1 MALNLIS
8 SIVVFSLQML
18 INFFLTPFILKV
30 LGDEAYGFLGLA
42 NSFVNYGYIL
52 TLVINSV
59 AGRFVAY
66 EYHRGNL
73 LQASKYY
80 SSVLAVNFVFCIFIC
95 VVCSAFILNLKE
107 FINVSEVIV
116 DDVKLT
122 MAFYFINF
130 CLGLFNAVLTISA
143 FVKNKLYMIS
153 VRNAISTAI
162 FAFVLVALFY
172 IFKPMI
178 YYTAVS
184 ALLASIFVFV
194 SAIYI
199 TKKLQT
205 GLKFRLKYFRLSLIR
220 KLINSGTWNS
230 FNMLSHTLI
239 NGIDLLLCNIFIN
252 AASMG
257 ILSVSKAAILIAESF
272 IGTVGATFM
281 PKFIELYSKQSIND
295 LINEV
300 KFCLKTLAFISIS
313 PVAVFAVFG
322 SEFYTLWLPFK
333 TAYEISFIY
342 NLSLIALIPVIFIAA
357 MQPLLS
363 LNTVTNKL
371 KRPAIANLIMSFSV
385 VTFQLIF
392 IKDFGLYSIAI
403 CAISGYL
410 ARIILFDIPNAGVN
424 LNQKISLFYPVFLR
438 NVSVFAVILACLY
451 VMHSFFV
458 ITTWSK
464 FVLYGFFMLLVGYA
478 LSLFFIFDKFEMS
491 VLMRKFSLVL
501 NKIKNRRSL

>member
-1 MALNLIS
+1 MALNLIA

-80 SSVLAVNFVFCIFIC
+80 SSVLAVNFIFCIFIC

-107 FINVSEVIV
+107 FINVSEALV

-153 VRNAISTAI
+153 VRNAVSTAI
-162 FAFVLVALFY
+162 FAFVLVVLFY
-172 IFKPMI
+172 IFQPMI
-178 YYTAVS
+178 YYTAIS
-184 ALLASIFVFV
+184 ALLASIFVFI

-205 GLKFRLKYFRLSLIR
+205 GLKFRLKYFRLNLIK
-220 KLINSGTWNS
+220 KLISSGTWNS

-300 KFCLKTLAFISIS
+300 KFCLKTLSFISIS
-313 PVAVFAVFG
+313 PVAVFAVLG

-333 TAYEISFIY
+333 TDYEISFIY
-342 NLSLIALIPVIFIAA
+342 NLSLIALMPVIFIAA

-371 KRPAIANLIMSFSV
+371 KRPAVANLIMSFSV
-385 VTFQLIF
+385 VAFQLIF

-403 CAISGYL
+403 CASAGYL
-410 ARIILFDIPNAGVN
+410 ARIILFDISNAGVN
-424 LNQKISLFYPVFLR
+424 LNQKMSLFYPVFLR
-438 NVSVFAVILACLY
+438 NVFVFAVVLVSILLLKDFVEIKGWLSFVLAGTIFLLLGYVISFLIVFNKNEKLLLKLKILAIIY
-451 VMHSFFV
+451 
-458 ITTWSK
+458 K
-464 FVLYGFFMLLVGYA
+464 F
-478 LSLFFIFDKFEMS
+478 K
-491 VLMRKFSLVL
+491 
-501 NKIKNRRSL
+501 

>member
-1 MALNLIS
+1 MALNLIA

-80 SSVLAVNFVFCIFIC
+80 SSVLAVNFIFCIFIC

-107 FINVSEVIV
+107 FINVSEALV

-153 VRNAISTAI
+153 VRNAVSTAI
-162 FAFVLVALFY
+162 FAFVLVVLFY

-178 YYTAVS
+178 YYTAIS
-184 ALLASIFVFV
+184 ALLASIFVFI

-205 GLKFRLKYFRLSLIR
+205 GLKFRLKYFRLNLIK
-220 KLINSGTWNS
+220 KLISSGTWNS

-300 KFCLKTLAFISIS
+300 KFCLKTLSFISIS
-313 PVAVFAVFG
+313 PVAVFAVLG

-333 TAYEISFIY
+333 TYYEISFIY
-342 NLSLIALIPVIFIAA
+342 NLSLIALMPVIFIAA

-371 KRPAIANLIMSFSV
+371 KRPAVANLIMSFSV
-385 VTFQLIF
+385 VAFQLIL

-403 CAISGYL
+403 CASAGYL

-424 LNQKISLFYPVFLR
+424 LNQKMSLFYPVFLR
-438 NVSVFAVILACLY
+438 NVFVFAVVLVSILLLKDFVEIKGWLSFVLAGTIFLLLGYVISFLIVFNKNEKLLLKLKILAIIY
-451 VMHSFFV
+451 
-458 ITTWSK
+458 K
-464 FVLYGFFMLLVGYA
+464 F
-478 LSLFFIFDKFEMS
+478 K
-491 VLMRKFSLVL
+491 
-501 NKIKNRRSL
+501 

>member
-1 MALNLIS
+1 MALNLIA

-80 SSVLAVNFVFCIFIC
+80 SSVLAVNFIFCIFIC

-107 FINVSEVIV
+107 FINVSEALV

-143 FVKNKLYMIS
+143 FVKNKLYMIF
-153 VRNAISTAI
+153 VRNAVSTAI
-162 FAFVLVALFY
+162 FAFVLVVLFY
-172 IFKPMI
+172 IFQPMI
-178 YYTAVS
+178 YYTAIS
-184 ALLASIFVFV
+184 ALLASIFVFI

-205 GLKFRLKYFRLSLIR
+205 GLKFRLKYFRLNLIK
-220 KLINSGTWNS
+220 KLISSGTWNS

-300 KFCLKTLAFISIS
+300 KFCLKTLSFISIS
-313 PVAVFAVFG
+313 PVAVFAVLG

-333 TAYEISFIY
+333 TDYEISFIY
-342 NLSLIALIPVIFIAA
+342 NLSLIALMPVIFIAA

-371 KRPAIANLIMSFSV
+371 KRPAVANLIMSFSV
-385 VTFQLIF
+385 VAFQLIF

-403 CAISGYL
+403 CASAGYL
-410 ARIILFDIPNAGVN
+410 ARIILFDISNAGVN
-424 LNQKISLFYPVFLR
+424 LNQKMSLFYPVFLR
-438 NVSVFAVILACLY
+438 NVFVFAVVLVSILLLKDFVEIKGWLSFVLAGTIFLLLGYVISFLIVFNKNEKLLLKLKILAIIY
-451 VMHSFFV
+451 
-458 ITTWSK
+458 K
-464 FVLYGFFMLLVGYA
+464 F
-478 LSLFFIFDKFEMS
+478 K
-491 VLMRKFSLVL
+491 
-501 NKIKNRRSL
+501 

>member
-80 SSVLAVNFVFCIFIC
+80 SSVLAVNFIFCIFIC

-107 FINVSEVIV
+107 FINVSEALV

-153 VRNAISTAI
+153 VRNAVSTAI

-184 ALLASIFVFV
+184 ALLASIFVFF

-205 GLKFRLKYFRLSLIR
+205 GLKFRLKYFRLNLIK

-313 PVAVFAVFG
+313 PVAVFAVLG
-322 SEFYTLWLPFK
+322 SEFYALWLPFK

-403 CAISGYL
+403 CASAGYL

-424 LNQKISLFYPVFLR
+424 LNQKMSLFYPVFLR
-438 NVSVFAVILACLY
+438 NVLVFSIVLISVFLLKDFVEIKGWLSFVLAGTIFSLFGYIISLLIVFNKSEKLLLKRKILAIIY
-451 VMHSFFV
+451 
-458 ITTWSK
+458 K
-464 FVLYGFFMLLVGYA
+464 F
-478 LSLFFIFDKFEMS
+478 K
-491 VLMRKFSLVL
+491 
-501 NKIKNRRSL
+501 

>member
-1 MALNLIS
+1 MALNLIA

-80 SSVLAVNFVFCIFIC
+80 SSVLAVNFIFCIFIC

-107 FINVSEVIV
+107 FINVSEALV

-153 VRNAISTAI
+153 VRNAVSTAI
-162 FAFVLVALFY
+162 FAFVLVVLFY

-178 YYTAVS
+178 YYTAIS
-184 ALLASIFVFV
+184 ALLASIFVFI

-205 GLKFRLKYFRLSLIR
+205 GLKFRLKYFRLNLIK
-220 KLINSGTWNS
+220 KLISSGTWNS

-300 KFCLKTLAFISIS
+300 KFCLKTLSFISIS
-313 PVAVFAVFG
+313 PVAVFAVLG

-333 TAYEISFIY
+333 TYYEISFIY
-342 NLSLIALIPVIFIAA
+342 NLSLIALMPVIFIAA

-371 KRPAIANLIMSFSV
+371 KRPAVANLIMSFSV
-385 VTFQLIF
+385 VAFQLIF

-403 CAISGYL
+403 CASAGYL

-424 LNQKISLFYPVFLR
+424 LNQKMSLFYPVFLR
-438 NVSVFAVILACLY
+438 NVFVFAVVLVSILLLKDFVEIKGWLSFVLAGTIFLLLGYVISFLIVFNKNEKLLLKLKILAIIY
-451 VMHSFFV
+451 
-458 ITTWSK
+458 K
-464 FVLYGFFMLLVGYA
+464 F
-478 LSLFFIFDKFEMS
+478 K
-491 VLMRKFSLVL
+491 
-501 NKIKNRRSL
+501 

>member
-80 SSVLAVNFVFCIFIC
+80 SSVLAVNFIFCIFIC

-107 FINVSEVIV
+107 FINVSEALV

-153 VRNAISTAI
+153 VRNAVSTAI

-184 ALLASIFVFV
+184 ALLASIFVFF

-205 GLKFRLKYFRLSLIR
+205 GLKFRLKYFRLNLIK

-272 IGTVGATFM
+272 IGTVSATFM

-313 PVAVFAVFG
+313 PVAVFAVLG

-403 CAISGYL
+403 CASAGYL

-424 LNQKISLFYPVFLR
+424 LNQKMSLFYPVFLR
-438 NVSVFAVILACLY
+438 NVLVFSIVLISVFLLKDFVEIKGWLSFVLAGTIFSLFGYIISLLIVFNKSEKLLLKRKILAIIY
-451 VMHSFFV
+451 
-458 ITTWSK
+458 K
-464 FVLYGFFMLLVGYA
+464 F
-478 LSLFFIFDKFEMS
+478 K
-491 VLMRKFSLVL
+491 
-501 NKIKNRRSL
+501 

>member
-1 MALNLIS
+1 MALNLIA

-80 SSVLAVNFVFCIFIC
+80 SSVLAVNFIFCIFIC

-107 FINVSEVIV
+107 FINVSEALV

-153 VRNAISTAI
+153 VRNAVSTAI
-162 FAFVLVALFY
+162 FAFVLVVLFY

-178 YYTAVS
+178 YYTAIS
-184 ALLASIFVFV
+184 ALLASIFVFI

-205 GLKFRLKYFRLSLIR
+205 GLKFRLKYFRLNLIK
-220 KLINSGTWNS
+220 KLISSGTWNS

-300 KFCLKTLAFISIS
+300 KFCLKTLSFISIS
-313 PVAVFAVFG
+313 PVAVFAVLG

-333 TAYEISFIY
+333 TYYEISFIY
-342 NLSLIALIPVIFIAA
+342 NLSLIALMPVIFIAA

-371 KRPAIANLIMSFSV
+371 KRPAVANLIMSFSV
-385 VTFQLIF
+385 VAFQLIF

-403 CAISGYL
+403 CASAGYL

-424 LNQKISLFYPVFLR
+424 LNQKMSLFYPVFLR
-438 NVSVFAVILACLY
+438 NVFVFAVVLVSILLLKDFVEIKGWLSFVLAGTIFLLLGYAISFLIVFNKNEKLLLKLKILAIIY
-451 VMHSFFV
+451 
-458 ITTWSK
+458 K
-464 FVLYGFFMLLVGYA
+464 F
-478 LSLFFIFDKFEMS
+478 K
-491 VLMRKFSLVL
+491 
-501 NKIKNRRSL
+501 

>member
-1 MALNLIS
+1 MALNLIA

-80 SSVLAVNFVFCIFIC
+80 SSVLAVNFIFCIFIC

-107 FINVSEVIV
+107 FINVSEALV

-153 VRNAISTAI
+153 VRNAVSTAI
-162 FAFVLVALFY
+162 FAFVLVVLFY

-178 YYTAVS
+178 YYTAIS
-184 ALLASIFVFV
+184 ALLASIFVFI

-205 GLKFRLKYFRLSLIR
+205 GLKFRLKYFRLNLIK
-220 KLINSGTWNS
+220 KLISSGTWNS

-300 KFCLKTLAFISIS
+300 KFCLKTLSFISIS
-313 PVAVFAVFG
+313 PVAVFAVLG

-333 TAYEISFIY
+333 TYYEISFIY
-342 NLSLIALIPVIFIAA
+342 NLSLIALMPVIFIAA

-371 KRPAIANLIMSFSV
+371 KRPAVANLIMSFSV
-385 VTFQLIF
+385 VAFQLIF

-403 CAISGYL
+403 CASAGYL

-424 LNQKISLFYPVFLR
+424 LNQKMSLFYLVFLR
-438 NVSVFAVILACLY
+438 NVFVFAVVLVSILLLKDLVEIKGWLSFVLAGTIFLLLGYVISFLIVFNKNEKLLLKLKILAIIY
-451 VMHSFFV
+451 
-458 ITTWSK
+458 K
-464 FVLYGFFMLLVGYA
+464 F
-478 LSLFFIFDKFEMS
+478 K
-491 VLMRKFSLVL
+491 
-501 NKIKNRRSL
+501 

>member
-1 MALNLIS
+1 MALNLIA

-66 EYHRGNL
+66 EYHRENL

-80 SSVLAVNFVFCIFIC
+80 SSVLAVNFIFCIFIC

-107 FINVSEVIV
+107 FINVSEALV

-153 VRNAISTAI
+153 VRNAVSTAI
-162 FAFVLVALFY
+162 FAFVLVVLFY

-178 YYTAVS
+178 YYTAIS
-184 ALLASIFVFV
+184 ALLASIFVFI

-205 GLKFRLKYFRLSLIR
+205 GLKFRLKYFRLNLIK
-220 KLINSGTWNS
+220 KLISSGTWNS

-300 KFCLKTLAFISIS
+300 KFCLKTLSFISIS
-313 PVAVFAVFG
+313 PVAVFAVLG

-333 TAYEISFIY
+333 TYYEISFIY
-342 NLSLIALIPVIFIAA
+342 NLSLIALMPVIFIAA

-371 KRPAIANLIMSFSV
+371 KRPAVANLIMSFSV
-385 VTFQLIF
+385 VAFQLIF

-403 CAISGYL
+403 CASAGYL

-424 LNQKISLFYPVFLR
+424 LNQKMSLFYPVFLR
-438 NVSVFAVILACLY
+438 NVFVFAVVLVSILLLKDFVEIKGWLSFVLAGTIFLLLGYVISFLIVFNKNEKLLLKLKILAIIY
-451 VMHSFFV
+451 
-458 ITTWSK
+458 K
-464 FVLYGFFMLLVGYA
+464 F
-478 LSLFFIFDKFEMS
+478 K
-491 VLMRKFSLVL
+491 
-501 NKIKNRRSL
+501 

>member
-1 MALNLIS
+1 MALNLIA

-80 SSVLAVNFVFCIFIC
+80 SSVLAVNFIFCIFIC

-107 FINVSEVIV
+107 FINVSEALV

-153 VRNAISTAI
+153 VRNAVSTAI
-162 FAFVLVALFY
+162 FAFVLVVLFY

-178 YYTAVS
+178 YYTAIS
-184 ALLASIFVFV
+184 ALLASIFVFI

-205 GLKFRLKYFRLSLIR
+205 GLKFRLKYFRLNLIK
-220 KLINSGTWNS
+220 KLISSGTWNS

-300 KFCLKTLAFISIS
+300 KFCLKTLSFISIS
-313 PVAVFAVFG
+313 PVAVFAVLG

-333 TAYEISFIY
+333 TYYEISFIY
-342 NLSLIALIPVIFIAA
+342 NLSLIALMPVIFIAA

-371 KRPAIANLIMSFSV
+371 KRPAVANLIMSFSV
-385 VTFQLIF
+385 VAFQLIF

-403 CAISGYL
+403 CASAGYL
-410 ARIILFDIPNAGVN
+410 ARIILFDISNAGVN
-424 LNQKISLFYPVFLR
+424 LNQKMSLFYPVFLR
-438 NVSVFAVILACLY
+438 NVFVFAVVLVSILLLKDFVEIKGWLSFVLAGTIFLLLGYVISFLIVFNKNEKLLLKRKILAIIY
-451 VMHSFFV
+451 
-458 ITTWSK
+458 K
-464 FVLYGFFMLLVGYA
+464 F
-478 LSLFFIFDKFEMS
+478 K
-491 VLMRKFSLVL
+491 
-501 NKIKNRRSL
+501 

>member
-1 MALNLIS
+1 MALNLIA

-30 LGDEAYGFLGLA
+30 LGYEAYGFLGLA

-80 SSVLAVNFVFCIFIC
+80 SSVLAVNFIFCIFIC

-107 FINVSEVIV
+107 FINVSEALV

-153 VRNAISTAI
+153 VRNAVSTAI
-162 FAFVLVALFY
+162 FAFVLVVLFY

-178 YYTAVS
+178 YYTAIS
-184 ALLASIFVFV
+184 ALLASIFVFI

-205 GLKFRLKYFRLSLIR
+205 GLKFRLKYFRLNLIK
-220 KLINSGTWNS
+220 KLISSGTWNS

-300 KFCLKTLAFISIS
+300 KFCLKTLSFISIS
-313 PVAVFAVFG
+313 PVAVFAVLG

-333 TAYEISFIY
+333 TYYEISFIY
-342 NLSLIALIPVIFIAA
+342 NLSLIALMPVIFIAA

-371 KRPAIANLIMSFSV
+371 KRPAVANLIMSFSV
-385 VTFQLIF
+385 VAFQLIF

-403 CAISGYL
+403 CASAGYL

-424 LNQKISLFYPVFLR
+424 LNQKMSLFYPVFLR
-438 NVSVFAVILACLY
+438 NVFVFAVVLVSILLLKDFVEIKGWLSFVLAGTIFLLLGYVISFLIVFNKNEKLLLKLKILAIIY
-451 VMHSFFV
+451 
-458 ITTWSK
+458 K
-464 FVLYGFFMLLVGYA
+464 F
-478 LSLFFIFDKFEMS
+478 K
-491 VLMRKFSLVL
+491 
-501 NKIKNRRSL
+501 

>member
-1 MALNLIS
+1 MALNLIA

-80 SSVLAVNFVFCIFIC
+80 SSVLAVNFIFCIFIC

-107 FINVSEVIV
+107 FINVSEALV

-153 VRNAISTAI
+153 VRNAVSTAI
-162 FAFVLVALFY
+162 FAFVLVVLFY

-178 YYTAVS
+178 YYTAIS
-184 ALLASIFVFV
+184 ALLASIFVFI

-205 GLKFRLKYFRLSLIR
+205 GLKFRLKYFRLNLIK
-220 KLINSGTWNS
+220 KLISSGTWNS

-257 ILSVSKAAILIAESF
+257 ILSVSKAAILISESF

-300 KFCLKTLAFISIS
+300 KFCLKTLSFISIS
-313 PVAVFAVFG
+313 PVAVFAVLG

-333 TAYEISFIY
+333 TYYEISFIY
-342 NLSLIALIPVIFIAA
+342 NLSLIALMPVIFIAA

-371 KRPAIANLIMSFSV
+371 KRPAVANLIMSFSV
-385 VTFQLIF
+385 VAFQLIF

-403 CAISGYL
+403 CASAGYL

-424 LNQKISLFYPVFLR
+424 LNQKMSLFYPVFLR
-438 NVSVFAVILACLY
+438 NVFVFAVVLVSILLLKYLVEIKGWLSFVLAGTIFLLLGYVISFLIVFNKNEKLLLKLKILAIIY
-451 VMHSFFV
+451 
-458 ITTWSK
+458 K
-464 FVLYGFFMLLVGYA
+464 F
-478 LSLFFIFDKFEMS
+478 K
-491 VLMRKFSLVL
+491 
-501 NKIKNRRSL
+501 

>member
-1 MALNLIS
+1 MALNLIA

-80 SSVLAVNFVFCIFIC
+80 SSVLAVNFIFCIFIC

-107 FINVSEVIV
+107 FINVSEALV

-153 VRNAISTAI
+153 VRNAVSTAI
-162 FAFVLVALFY
+162 FAFVLVVLFY

-178 YYTAVS
+178 YYTAIS
-184 ALLASIFVFV
+184 ALLASIFVFI

-205 GLKFRLKYFRLSLIR
+205 GLKFRLKYFRLNLIK
-220 KLINSGTWNS
+220 KLISSGTWNS

-300 KFCLKTLAFISIS
+300 KFCLKTLSFISIS
-313 PVAVFAVFG
+313 PVAVFAVLG

-333 TAYEISFIY
+333 TYYEISFIY
-342 NLSLIALIPVIFIAA
+342 NLSLIALMPVIFIAA

-371 KRPAIANLIMSFSV
+371 KRPAVANLIMSFSV
-385 VTFQLIF
+385 VAFQLIF

-403 CAISGYL
+403 CASAGYL

-424 LNQKISLFYPVFLR
+424 LNQKMSLFYPVFLR
-438 NVSVFAVILACLY
+438 NVFVFAVVLVSILLLKDLVEIKGWLSFVLAGTIFLLLGYVISFLIVFNKNEKLLLKLKILAIIY
-451 VMHSFFV
+451 
-458 ITTWSK
+458 K
-464 FVLYGFFMLLVGYA
+464 F
-478 LSLFFIFDKFEMS
+478 K
-491 VLMRKFSLVL
+491 
-501 NKIKNRRSL
+501 

>member
-1 MALNLIS
+1 MALNLIA

-80 SSVLAVNFVFCIFIC
+80 SSVLEVNFIFCIFIC

-107 FINVSEVIV
+107 FINVSEALV

-153 VRNAISTAI
+153 VRNAVSTAI
-162 FAFVLVALFY
+162 FAFVLVVLFY

-178 YYTAVS
+178 YYTAIS
-184 ALLASIFVFV
+184 ALLASIFVFI

-205 GLKFRLKYFRLSLIR
+205 GLKFRLKYFRLNLIK
-220 KLINSGTWNS
+220 KLISSGTWNS

-300 KFCLKTLAFISIS
+300 KFCLKTLSFISIS
-313 PVAVFAVFG
+313 PVAVFAVLG

-333 TAYEISFIY
+333 TYYEISFIY
-342 NLSLIALIPVIFIAA
+342 NLSLIALMPVIFIAA

-371 KRPAIANLIMSFSV
+371 KRPAVANLIMSFSV
-385 VTFQLIF
+385 VAFQLIF

-403 CAISGYL
+403 CASAGYL

-424 LNQKISLFYPVFLR
+424 LNQKMSLFYPVFLR
-438 NVSVFAVILACLY
+438 NVFVFAVVLVSILLLKDFVEIKGWLSFVLAGTIFLLLGYVISFLIVFNKNEKLLLKLKILAIIY
-451 VMHSFFV
+451 
-458 ITTWSK
+458 K
-464 FVLYGFFMLLVGYA
+464 F
-478 LSLFFIFDKFEMS
+478 K
-491 VLMRKFSLVL
+491 
-501 NKIKNRRSL
+501 

>member
-1 MALNLIS
+1 MALNLIA

-80 SSVLAVNFVFCIFIC
+80 SSVLAVNFIFCIFIC

-107 FINVSEVIV
+107 FINVSEALV

-153 VRNAISTAI
+153 VRNAVSTAI
-162 FAFVLVALFY
+162 FAFVLVVLFY

-178 YYTAVS
+178 YYTAIS
-184 ALLASIFVFV
+184 ALLASIFVFI

-205 GLKFRLKYFRLSLIR
+205 GLKFRLKYFRLNLIK
-220 KLINSGTWNS
+220 KLISSGTWNS

-300 KFCLKTLAFISIS
+300 KFCLKTLSFISIS
-313 PVAVFAVFG
+313 PVAVFAVLG

-333 TAYEISFIY
+333 TYYEISFIY
-342 NLSLIALIPVIFIAA
+342 NLSLIALMPVIFIAA

-371 KRPAIANLIMSFSV
+371 KRPAVANLIMSFSV
-385 VTFQLIF
+385 VAFQLIF

-403 CAISGYL
+403 CASAGYL

-424 LNQKISLFYPVFLR
+424 LNQKMSLFYPVFLR
-438 NVSVFAVILACLY
+438 NVFVFAVVLVSILLLKDLVEIKGWLSFVLAGTIFLLLGYVISFLIVFNKNEKLLLKPKILAIIY
-451 VMHSFFV
+451 
-458 ITTWSK
+458 K
-464 FVLYGFFMLLVGYA
+464 F
-478 LSLFFIFDKFEMS
+478 K
-491 VLMRKFSLVL
+491 
-501 NKIKNRRSL
+501 

>member
-1 MALNLIS
+1 MALNLIA

-80 SSVLAVNFVFCIFIC
+80 SSVLAVNFIFCIFIC

-107 FINVSEVIV
+107 FINVSEALV

-153 VRNAISTAI
+153 VRNAVSTAI
-162 FAFVLVALFY
+162 FAFVLVVLFY

-178 YYTAVS
+178 YYTAIS
-184 ALLASIFVFV
+184 ALLASIFVFI

-205 GLKFRLKYFRLSLIR
+205 GLKFRLKYFRLNLIK
-220 KLINSGTWNS
+220 KLISSGTWNS

-300 KFCLKTLAFISIS
+300 KFCLKTLSFISIS
-313 PVAVFAVFG
+313 PVAVFAVLG

-333 TAYEISFIY
+333 TYYEISFIY
-342 NLSLIALIPVIFIAA
+342 NLSLIALMPVIFIAA

-371 KRPAIANLIMSFSV
+371 KRPAVANLIMSFSV
-385 VTFQLIF
+385 VAFQLIF

-403 CAISGYL
+403 CASAGYL

-424 LNQKISLFYPVFLR
+424 LNQKMSLFYPVFLR
-438 NVSVFAVILACLY
+438 NVFVFAVVLVSILLLKYLVEIKGWLSFVLAGTIFLLLGYVISFLIVFNKNEKLLLKLKILAIIY
-451 VMHSFFV
+451 
-458 ITTWSK
+458 K
-464 FVLYGFFMLLVGYA
+464 F
-478 LSLFFIFDKFEMS
+478 K
-491 VLMRKFSLVL
+491 
-501 NKIKNRRSL
+501 